1 MQRDIDQ
8 INVIPLVDV
17 MLVLL
22 VIVLTTATFISS
34 GQIPVNL
41 AKAKE
46 VGDRKDA
53 PIVITLTA
61 DGALFLNDR
70 ALPEGGLQGALT
82 AESRESA
89 VVVRADKVTLL
100 ERFVSVVDEVRG
112 FRCRTTSL
120 RTPEGRARPGLARL
134 RPLARHSGSRSFSAC
149 ETDPTRAARQTV
161 QVERRHGVADTASS
175 TNGIT
180 PEPGSG
186 PISSVDDLGSLS
198 PRAADCAGT
207 DAPVA
212 PATCATDDSLTI
224 SGSHNT
230 TSRAN

>member
-53 PIVITLTA
+53 PVVITLTA
-61 DGALFLNDR
+61 EGALFFNDH
-70 ALPEGGLQGALT
+70 AIPAGGLSGAL
-82 AESRESA
+82 ASEPRELT
-89 VVVRADKVTLL
+89 VVVRADKVIQL

-112 FRCRTTSL
+112 LGFQQISL
-120 RTPEGRARPGLARL
+120 EVVRL
-134 RPLARHSGSRSFSAC
+134 
-149 ETDPTRAARQTV
+149 
-161 QVERRHGVADTASS
+161 
-175 TNGIT
+175 
-180 PEPGSG
+180 
-186 PISSVDDLGSLS
+186 
-198 PRAADCAGT
+198 
-207 DAPVA
+207 
-212 PATCATDDSLTI
+212 
-224 SGSHNT
+224 
-230 TSRAN
+230 

>member
-61 DGALFLNDR
+61 DGSLFLNDR
-70 ALPEGGLQGALT
+70 AVPEGGLRSALT
-82 AESRESA
+82 AEPRESA
-89 VVVRADKVTLL
+89 VVVRADKVTVL

-112 FRCRTTSL
+112 LGFQQVSL
-120 RTPEGRARPGLARL
+120 EVIRL
-134 RPLARHSGSRSFSAC
+134 
-149 ETDPTRAARQTV
+149 
-161 QVERRHGVADTASS
+161 
-175 TNGIT
+175 
-180 PEPGSG
+180 
-186 PISSVDDLGSLS
+186 
-198 PRAADCAGT
+198 
-207 DAPVA
+207 
-212 PATCATDDSLTI
+212 
-224 SGSHNT
+224 
-230 TSRAN
+230 